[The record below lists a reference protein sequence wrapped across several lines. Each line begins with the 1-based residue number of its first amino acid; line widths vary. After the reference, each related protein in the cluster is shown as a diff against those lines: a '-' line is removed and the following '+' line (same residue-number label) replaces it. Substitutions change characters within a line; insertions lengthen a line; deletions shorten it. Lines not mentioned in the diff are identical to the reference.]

1 MSKRVRLG
9 IMQFFV
15 WFVVWV
21 GVDFLFNLTGGDEM
35 NWVRTL
41 VSAAA
46 GALAFVIIMA
56 IINRR
61 KTARQTTD
69 TTKNE
74 RTDF

>member
-61 KTARQTTD
+61 KTARHTTN

-74 RTDF
+74 RADF